1 MRVRRGPC
9 NAVLLAIV
17 LYVKQ
22 TSAAEDPISR
32 ALSLFAPDEIAAMPR
47 VVLAAT
53 RPEHVAA
60 DAEGYTVPGYPVIY
74 IAAWSETHRAAMTG
88 DRDAIIK
95 LAGIIAHER
104 THIAEGPDERTAYV
118 AEILMLRRCGAS
130 AAMIDGVRRSMRAV
144 VR

>member
-1 MRVRRGPC
+1 M
-9 NAVLLAIV
+9 A
-17 LYVKQ
+17 LYMKQ
-22 TSAAEDPISR
+22 ASAADDPISR
-32 ALSLFAPDEIAAMPR
+32 ALSLFASDEIAAMPR

-74 IAAWSETHRAAMTG
+74 IAEWSETYRRAMIG
-88 DRDAIIK
+88 DRDAMIK

-104 THIAEGPDERTAYV
+104 AHVAEGPDERTAYMS
-118 AEILMLRRCGAS
+118 EILMLRRCGAS
-130 AAMIDGVRRSMRAV
+130 AAMIEGVRRSMRAV